1 MIDCITLWPLV
12 EKNKVNY
19 NVSHLIVIYFLVISI
34 SVSDFDLY
42 VNNINITC
50 FFLIPFSY

>member
-19 NVSHLIVIYFLVISI
+19 NVSYLIVIYFLVISI

-42 VNNINITC
+42 VNNINNL
-50 FFLIPFSY
+50 FF